1 MRTAVK
7 ACLSLAVVL
16 GFLALA
22 QADDKD
28 KEKTI
33 KGTMVCGKCTL
44 AVCAK
49 CTNVLKV
56 KEGDKTVEYF
66 IEDKGNKEKYHKAV
80 CPPNS
85 EQDAEV
91 TGTVSE
97 KDGKKWIKP
106 KKDGVKVVK

>member
-1 MRTAVK
+1 MAVK
-7 ACLSLAVVL
+7 IALSLALVL
-16 GFLALA
+16 GFFTLA
-22 QADDKD
+22 QADDK
-28 KEKTI
+28 EKTV

-44 AVCAK
+44 GVCAK

-66 IEDKGNKEKYHKAV
+66 IDDKGNKEKYHKAV

-91 TGTVSE
+91 TGTISE

-106 KKDGVKVVK
+106 GKDGVKIKS